1 MLILQW
7 MEIEELEV
15 EAQARLLM
23 RVATVEDEQNP
34 PKATLQKTNG
44 CLGCGLRLVGVQG
57 RW

>member
-1 MLILQW
+1 
-7 MEIEELEV
+7 MEIAELEV

>member
-1 MLILQW
+1 
-7 MEIEELEV
+7 MEISELEV

-23 RVATVEDEQNP
+23 RVATAVDDEQNP